1 MAETKKSL
9 DERILAHARRRP
21 EGTPLRAKGVSHLG
35 SRVAVNR
42 ALSRLARHED
52 LYRIARGV
60 YVLPVMGPFGK
71 RCPRI
76 HNAVHALAKSLGEL
90 VVAGGADAANALGLS
105 TQVPMRE
112 VFLTSGRSRRLVFV
126 GRHVEIRHAPGWK
139 IALGDSRAGF
149 ALRALDYLGPRHM
162 KRAAM
167 SLHRILDRK
176 DREELARV
184 AATVPG
190 WLAGTVRS
198 LAHG

>member
-1 MAETKKSL
+1 M
-9 DERILAHARRRP
+9 
-21 EGTPLRAKGVSHLG
+21 
-35 SRVAVNR
+35 
-42 ALSRLARHED
+42 
-52 LYRIARGV
+52 
-60 YVLPVMGPFGK
+60 
-71 RCPRI
+71 
-76 HNAVHALAKSLGEL
+76 
-90 VVAGGADAANALGLS
+90 
-105 TQVPMRE
+105 
-112 VFLTSGRSRRLVFV
+112 
-126 GRHVEIRHAPGWK
+126 RHAPGWK